1 VAFSC
6 KGRVCPSCWAR
17 RSAETAADLVDR
29 VLPEAP
35 YRQWVLTFPWELR
48 FLLAVEPAFLS
59 EMLAAFLRTVFAWQR
74 LQGRRHGL
82 RGEAGSVTFTQRFG
96 GILNLNPHFHCIL
109 PDGLFVPGPDDTVT
123 FARLPPPT
131 DADIVR
137 LTEKVARRLGEI
149 ARRRLAR
156 DDDAEPDPDQNMV
169 RAVAAEALR
178 IPLTRVERNDD
189 GHVGSEA
196 RKPLCAR
203 VDGFSLHAARVVA
216 PHDRQG
222 LERLCRYGL
231 RAPFSLERLSTTPDG
246 RVRLQ
251 LLRPWPNPTGRTEIL
266 LDPQAFMRRLAAL
279 VPAPFQN
286 LVRYHG
292 VFANRSR
299 FRPLLPRPPARIVV
313 PLVPAPV
320 IPSPTPTTDAGASD
334 APSRP
339 HRMSWAALL
348 KRVLDV
354 DALVCPGCGAAMVVL
369 AFLTDPPVVQRI
381 LLHLDLPSVGP
392 RLSPARTDDN
402 IELWPGDQEEQT
414 ASAAGPRRHEPRGLP
429 PRAPP

>member
-1 VAFSC
+1 
-6 KGRVCPSCWAR
+6 
-17 RSAETAADLVDR
+17 
-29 VLPEAP
+29 VLPQAP

-48 FLLAVEPAFLS
+48 FLLAVEPDFLS

-74 LQGRRHGL
+74 LQGRRVGL
-82 RGEAGSVTFTQRFG
+82 YGETGSVTFTQRFG

-109 PDGLFVPGPDDTVT
+109 PDGLFVPRADDTSRAGSDQAVE

-131 DADIVR
+131 DADILH
-137 LTEKVARRLGEI
+137 LTEKLARRLGEI

-156 DDDAEPDPDQNMV
+156 GEDSGPDPDQQVV
-169 RAVAAEALR
+169 RAVTAEALR
-178 IPLTRVERNDD
+178 MPLARVERTDD
-189 GHVGSEA
+189 GHVGAEEHKA
-196 RKPLCAR
+196 LCAR
-203 VDGFSLHAARVVA
+203 VDGFSLHAARTVA

-231 RAPFSLERLSTTPDG
+231 RAPFSLDRLSTTPDG

-251 LLRPWPNPTGRTEIL
+251 LLRPWPNPTGRTEIV
-266 LDPQAFMRRLAAL
+266 LDPQAFLRRMAAL
-279 VPAPFQN
+279 VPAPYQN
-286 LVRYHG
+286 TVRYHG

-299 FRPLLPRPPARIVV
+299 LRPLLPKPPARIVV
-313 PLVPAPV
+313 ASSAPTA
-320 IPSPTPTTDAGASD
+320 IPSATDPASPARESD
-334 APSRP
+334 RPARP

-369 AFLTDPPVVQRI
+369 AFLTDPPVVRRI
-381 LLHLDLPSVGP
+381 LEHLDLPSTAPGP
-392 RLSPARTDDN
+392 SRAREEVDTAD
-402 IELWPGDQEEQT
+402 LWPGDADGQPTPGPTHRRRE
-414 ASAAGPRRHEPRGLP
+414 PRRLR

>member
-1 VAFSC
+1 
-6 KGRVCPSCWAR
+6 
-17 RSAETAADLVDR
+17 
-29 VLPEAP
+29 
-35 YRQWVLTFPWELR
+35 
-48 FLLAVEPAFLS
+48 
-59 EMLAAFLRTVFAWQR
+59 
-74 LQGRRHGL
+74 
-82 RGEAGSVTFTQRFG
+82 
-96 GILNLNPHFHCIL
+96 
-109 PDGLFVPGPDDTVT
+109 VPGPDDIVT
-123 FARLPPPT
+123 FEPLPPPT
-131 DADIVR
+131 DEDIVR
-137 LTEKVARRLGEI
+137 LTERLSRRLGEI

-156 DDDAEPDPDQNMV
+156 DEDLEPDPDQNMV

-189 GHVGSEA
+189 GHVGTEA
-196 RKPLCAR
+196 RKALCAR

-231 RAPFSLERLSTTPDG
+231 RAPFSLDRLSTTSDG
-246 RVRLQ
+246 RVRLA
-251 LLRPWPNPTGRTEIL
+251 LLRPWPNAAGRTEIV
-266 LDPQAFMRRLAAL
+266 LDPHLSAVALAKEDLSAVALAKEEAFMRRLAAL

-299 FRPLLPRPPARIVV
+299 LRPLLPKPPARIVV
-313 PLVPAPV
+313 PLVPPPATA
-320 IPSPTPTTDAGASD
+320 SPTATRGAEDPEPIRRS
-334 APSRP
+334 

-369 AFLTDPPVVQRI
+369 AFLTDPPVVHRI
-381 LLHLDLPSVGP
+381 LDHLDLPSVAP
-392 RLSPARTDDN
+392 RLSPAHTDDSAD
-402 IELWPGDQEEQT
+402 LWPGDHDVRQPS
-414 ASAAGPRRHEPRGLP
+414 ASTRRRYEPRRLP